1 MKTILVATDFSQAAN
16 NAVNYAAHLA
26 ESMQAKLLLFHAY
39 NVPVIIS
46 EVPVMMPNLEEVE
59 KDSLKRLKHLQS
71 KLMASFNKAI
81 EIDFYCTC
89 GFAIDEIKNYTEKN
103 GVDFIV
109 LGMQGAGALSEK
121 LIGSVTSTL
130 INETKIPVICMN
142 HKDHFKSYKKIVF
155 ACDLGE
161 FKNTQIFEP
170 IKKFIQLFNAK
181 LFILNVFNKN
191 HSEPTI
197 TEAVA
202 GFRLDQILADV
213 NHQLCYVEN
222 NDVVEGI
229 NEFVKEHD
237 IDLLIMMPRHHSFLN
252 KLFNEPHTKKMAFH
266 SLVPLM
272 TIHE

>member
-1 MKTILVATDFSQAAN
+1 MKTILVATDFSQSAN
-16 NAVNYAAHLA
+16 NAVDYAAHLA
-26 ESMQAKLLLFHAY
+26 ESLQAKLLLFHAY
-39 NVPVIIS
+39 NVPVIVS
-46 EVPVMMPNLEEVE
+46 EVPIMMPNLEEVE
-59 KDSLKRLKHLQS
+59 KDSVKRLKHLQS
-71 KLMASFNKAI
+71 KLKTLLNNAI

-89 GFAIDEIKNYTEKN
+89 GFAVDEIKNYTEKHA
-103 GVDFIV
+103 VDFII
-109 LGMQGAGALSEK
+109 LGMQGAGALAEK

-130 INETKIPVICMN
+130 IHETKIPVICMN
-142 HKDHFKSYKKIVF
+142 HKNHFKPIKKIVF

-161 FKNTQIFEP
+161 FNNTHIFEP
-170 IKKFIQLFNAK
+170 IKKFVHSFHAK

-202 GFRLDQILADV
+202 GLKLDQLLADV

-222 NDVVEGI
+222 DDVVDGI
-229 NEFVKEHD
+229 NEFVKEHA